1 MEGGKLFLIRKPY
14 KTNKNIS
21 RLFYILMMIIFVWF
35 IGIQILG
42 PDEQFF
48 DQSGHSIIYNGTF
61 TWKKSDGT
69 KQNISVPGRYKVP
82 AKQTMIITT
91 TLPDD
96 YNENVIA
103 IRSSLQDVRFYIDG
117 KLRKEY
123 NAKSLH
129 RFGKNSASRY
139 IFCNTS
145 SADAGKELRLEL
157 TTYTS
162 NYSGVVNTIYCGDQ
176 MQIWSY
182 IFNHNFSVTVIGS
195 FIFFASIV
203 TILFSIALGIVYKTK
218 FNMEYLGWCM
228 LMGSVWMIGE
238 SKMRQLLVPNASGLA
253 TSCFI
258 MLMLCPLPISL
269 YVNNLQKGKYKKIFQ
284 SICFIALLNFI
295 ICTILHLTGIADYIE
310 TMPAAHA
317 ILIITFL
324 AVIITFL
331 IGYWNHR
338 SRSDCLLFFGLL
350 ITMLSVI
357 FEAIS
362 VYYKVSVSGVFVG
375 IAILILLFMNVIY
388 TIHIIRDIIKHQQ
401 QEELDKRK
409 KNIEEMSLQLM
420 QMLSTTIEAKDEYT
434 KGHSHRVAEYSV
446 LIARELGWNEKELSN
461 LKNAAHLH
469 DIGKIAIP
477 DTILNKPSK
486 LSEEEFSI
494 IKEHTII
501 GANILKNISLID
513 HVQEIV
519 RNHHERYDGHGYPDG
534 LKGEEIP
541 IHARI
546 VAVADSY
553 DAMNSRR
560 IYRNSLPK
568 ETIYEEIRKNRGT
581 QFDPE
586 IADIF
591 LRLMDENRLT
601 ITDTYLE
608 IDDEPALP
616 GMEFEIS
623 NFISNVMNTMKS
635 QEEVENFDLL
645 TGLPMRN
652 TGQKMIAQLMQEHN
666 GCLIFMDMDNLK
678 KINDIYGHKAG
689 DRALKALGA
698 LLSEHIGNSVGCRF
712 GGDEFL
718 LFVPD
723 AGKNEISELM
733 ETLFSRFD
741 SEKKKDFEIRV
752 ASISAG
758 LCMCTKG
765 DSFDE
770 CSSKADKA
778 LYYVKQNGKHNFFF
792 YQQMDNTVFPVSS
805 VAKDLSLVAKAL
817 RNSGNYSGAL
827 NLNYREFSKIYE
839 YINQLGERHKYHCFL
854 VMVTM
859 ETAPDSMMYIE
870 NIEQAL
876 EYMEEAIRHKIRRI
890 DVCTRYSAMQYL
902 IILFESDESQ
912 IPKVM
917 DRIFIQYY
925 KLYDK
930 RDFIP
935 KYEYLPVNEHSEET
949 NPQNTSYHL
958 NQDIHPV

>member
-1 MEGGKLFLIRKPY
+1 MIKQSY

-21 RLFYILMMIIFVWF
+21 RLFYILIAIIFVWF
-35 IGIQILG
+35 IGMQILG

-182 IFNHNFSVTVIGS
+182 IFNHNFSTTVIGS

-218 FNMEYLGWCM
+218 FNMEYLGWCL

-253 TSCFI
+253 TSCFVMI
-258 MLMLCPLPISL
+258 MLCPLPISL
-269 YVNNLQKGKYKKIFQ
+269 YVNNLQKDKYKKIFQ

-310 TMPAAHA
+310 TMPAAHT

-324 AVIITFL
+324 AVIVTFL
-331 IGYWNHR
+331 IGQWNHR

-350 ITMLSVI
+350 ITMLAVI

-375 IAILILLFMNVIY
+375 IAILILLFMNVVY
-388 TIHIIRDIIKHQQ
+388 TIHIIRDIIKRQQ

-461 LKNAAHLH
+461 LKNATHLH

-494 IKEHTII
+494 IKEHTTI

-519 RNHHERYDGHGYPDG
+519 RNHHERYDGNGYPDG
-534 LKGEEIP
+534 LKGKEIP
-541 IHARI
+541 LHARI
-546 VAVADSY
+546 VMVADSY
-553 DAMNSRR
+553 DAMSSQR
-560 IYRNSLPK
+560 IY
-568 ETIYEEIRKNRGT
+568 
-581 QFDPE
+581 
-586 IADIF
+586 
-591 LRLMDENRLT
+591 
-601 ITDTYLE
+601 
-608 IDDEPALP
+608 
-616 GMEFEIS
+616 
-623 NFISNVMNTMKS
+623 
-635 QEEVENFDLL
+635 
-645 TGLPMRN
+645 
-652 TGQKMIAQLMQEHN
+652 
-666 GCLIFMDMDNLK
+666 
-678 KINDIYGHKAG
+678 
-689 DRALKALGA
+689 
-698 LLSEHIGNSVGCRF
+698 
-712 GGDEFL
+712 
-718 LFVPD
+718 
-723 AGKNEISELM
+723 
-733 ETLFSRFD
+733 
-741 SEKKKDFEIRV
+741 
-752 ASISAG
+752 
-758 LCMCTKG
+758 
-765 DSFDE
+765 
-770 CSSKADKA
+770 
-778 LYYVKQNGKHNFFF
+778 
-792 YQQMDNTVFPVSS
+792 
-805 VAKDLSLVAKAL
+805 
-817 RNSGNYSGAL
+817 
-827 NLNYREFSKIYE
+827 
-839 YINQLGERHKYHCFL
+839 
-854 VMVTM
+854 
-859 ETAPDSMMYIE
+859 
-870 NIEQAL
+870 
-876 EYMEEAIRHKIRRI
+876 
-890 DVCTRYSAMQYL
+890 
-902 IILFESDESQ
+902 
-912 IPKVM
+912 
-917 DRIFIQYY
+917 
-925 KLYDK
+925 
-930 RDFIP
+930 
-935 KYEYLPVNEHSEET
+935 
-949 NPQNTSYHL
+949 
-958 NQDIHPV
+958 

>member
-1 MEGGKLFLIRKPY
+1 MLILIYNAINKWRGKTILIRKPY

-123 NAKSLH
+123 NAKNLH

-145 SADAGKELRLEL
+145 SADAGKELCLEL

-182 IFNHNFSVTVIGS
+182 IFNHNFSVTVIES

-324 AVIITFL
+324 AVILTFW
-331 IGYWNHR
+331 IRYWNHR

-519 RNHHERYDGHGYPDG
+519 RNHHERYDGNGYPDG
-534 LKGEEIP
+534 LKGKEIP
-541 IHARI
+541 LHARI

-553 DAMNSRR
+553 DAMSSQR
-560 IYRNSLPK
+560 IYRNQLPPEK
-568 ETIYEEIRKNRGT
+568 IIQELENNKGT

-586 IADIF
+586 ITDIF
-591 LRLMDENRLT
+591 LKLLREDRIHVKEDHLSITENT
-601 ITDTYLE
+601 QIPEAE
-608 IDDEPALP
+608 IE
-616 GMEFEIS
+616 MS
-623 NFISNVMNTMKS
+623 QFISDIMSTIRTQKAK
-635 QEEVENFDLL
+635 ENLDFL
-645 TGLPMRN
+645 TGLPSRN
-652 TGQKMIAQLMQEHN
+652 KGEQAIAQLMKHHS
-666 GCLIFMDMDNLK
+666 GCLVFMDMDNLK
-678 KINDIYGHKAG
+678 TINDIYGHKAG
-689 DRALKALGA
+689 DRVLKLLGN
-698 LLSEHIGNSVGCRF
+698 LLLEYSSECLACRL

-718 LFVPD
+718 LFMPD
-723 AGKNEISELM
+723 ADQNSITEVITAIFKKFNTRKEQDPELHA
-733 ETLFSRFD
+733 
-741 SEKKKDFEIRV
+741 
-752 ASISAG
+752 ASISAR
-758 LCMCTKG
+758 LYMCNIG

-770 CSSKADKA
+770 CYTKADKA
-778 LYYVKQNGKHNFFF
+778 LYFVKQNGKS
-792 YQQMDNTVFPVSS
+792 D
-805 VAKDLSLVAKAL
+805 
-817 RNSGNYSGAL
+817 
-827 NLNYREFSKIYE
+827 FSFHEK
-839 YINQLGERHKYHCFL
+839 
-854 VMVTM
+854 
-859 ETAPDSMMYIE
+859 
-870 NIEQAL
+870 
-876 EYMEEAIRHKIRRI
+876 
-890 DVCTRYSAMQYL
+890 
-902 IILFESDESQ
+902 
-912 IPKVM
+912 
-917 DRIFIQYY
+917 
-925 KLYDK
+925 
-930 RDFIP
+930 
-935 KYEYLPVNEHSEET
+935 
-949 NPQNTSYHL
+949 
-958 NQDIHPV
+958 

>member
-1 MEGGKLFLIRKPY
+1 
-14 KTNKNIS
+14 
-21 RLFYILMMIIFVWF
+21 MMIIFVWF

-145 SADAGKELRLEL
+145 SADAGKELCLEL

-182 IFNHNFSVTVIGS
+182 IFNHNFSGTVIGS

-238 SKMRQLLVPNASGLA
+238 SKMRQILVPNASGLA

-284 SICFIALLNFI
+284 PICFIALLNFI
-295 ICTILHLTGIADYIE
+295 ICTILHLTGVADYIE

-324 AVIITFL
+324 AVILTFW
-331 IGYWNHR
+331 IRYWNHR

-375 IAILILLFMNVIY
+375 IAILILLFINVIY
-388 TIHIIRDIIKHQQ
+388 TIHIIRDIIKRQQ

-519 RNHHERYDGHGYPDG
+519 RNHHERYDGNGYPDG
-534 LKGEEIP
+534 LKGKEIP
-541 IHARI
+541 LHARI

-553 DAMNSRR
+553 DAMSSQR
-560 IYRNSLPK
+560 IYRNQLPPEK
-568 ETIYEEIRKNRGT
+568 IIQELENNKGT
-581 QFDPE
+581 QF
-586 IADIF
+586 ISDIMSTI
-591 LRLMDENRLT
+591 RTQKAKENL
-601 ITDTYLE
+601 D
-608 IDDEPALP
+608 
-616 GMEFEIS
+616 F
-623 NFISNVMNTMKS
+623 
-635 QEEVENFDLL
+635 L
-645 TGLPMRN
+645 TGLPNRN
-652 TGQKMIAQLMQEHN
+652 KGEQAIAQLMKHHS
-666 GCLIFMDMDNLK
+666 GCLVFMDMDNLK
-678 KINDIYGHKAG
+678 TINDIYGHKAG
-689 DRALKALGA
+689 DRVLKLLGN
-698 LLSEHIGNSVGCRF
+698 LLLEYSSECLVCRL

-718 LFVPD
+718 LFMPD
-723 AGKNEISELM
+723 ADQNSITEVITAIFKKFNTRKEQDPELHA
-733 ETLFSRFD
+733 
-741 SEKKKDFEIRV
+741 

-758 LCMCTKG
+758 LYMCNIG

-770 CSSKADKA
+770 CYTKADKA
-778 LYYVKQNGKHNFFF
+778 LYFVKQNGKS
-792 YQQMDNTVFPVSS
+792 D
-805 VAKDLSLVAKAL
+805 
-817 RNSGNYSGAL
+817 
-827 NLNYREFSKIYE
+827 FSFHEK
-839 YINQLGERHKYHCFL
+839 
-854 VMVTM
+854 
-859 ETAPDSMMYIE
+859 
-870 NIEQAL
+870 
-876 EYMEEAIRHKIRRI
+876 
-890 DVCTRYSAMQYL
+890 
-902 IILFESDESQ
+902 
-912 IPKVM
+912 
-917 DRIFIQYY
+917 
-925 KLYDK
+925 
-930 RDFIP
+930 
-935 KYEYLPVNEHSEET
+935 
-949 NPQNTSYHL
+949 
-958 NQDIHPV
+958 

>member
-1 MEGGKLFLIRKPY
+1 MIKQSY

-21 RLFYILMMIIFVWF
+21 RLFYILIAIIFVWF
-35 IGIQILG
+35 IGMQILG

-182 IFNHNFSVTVIGS
+182 IFNHNFSTTVIGS

-218 FNMEYLGWCM
+218 FNMEYLGWCL

-253 TSCFI
+253 TSCFVMI
-258 MLMLCPLPISL
+258 MLCPLPISL

-310 TMPAAHA
+310 TMPAAHT

-324 AVIITFL
+324 AVIVTFL
-331 IGYWNHR
+331 IGQWNHR

-350 ITMLSVI
+350 ITMLAVI

-375 IAILILLFMNVIY
+375 IAILILLFMNVVY
-388 TIHIIRDIIKHQQ
+388 TIHIIRDIIKRQQ

-494 IKEHTII
+494 IKEHTTI

-519 RNHHERYDGHGYPDG
+519 RNHHERYDGNGYPDG
-534 LKGEEIP
+534 LKGKEIP
-541 IHARI
+541 LHARI

-553 DAMNSRR
+553 DAMSSQR
-560 IYRNSLPK
+560 IYRNQLPPEK
-568 ETIYEEIRKNRGT
+568 IIQELENNKGT

-586 IADIF
+586 ITDIF
-591 LRLMDENRLT
+591 LKLLREDRIHVKEDHLSITENT
-601 ITDTYLE
+601 QIPEAE
-608 IDDEPALP
+608 IE
-616 GMEFEIS
+616 MS
-623 NFISNVMNTMKS
+623 QFISDIMSTIRTQKAK
-635 QEEVENFDLL
+635 ENLDFL
-645 TGLPMRN
+645 TGLPTRN
-652 TGQKMIAQLMQEHN
+652 KGEQAIAQLM
-666 GCLIFMDMDNLK
+666 
-678 KINDIYGHKAG
+678 
-689 DRALKALGA
+689 
-698 LLSEHIGNSVGCRF
+698 
-712 GGDEFL
+712 
-718 LFVPD
+718 
-723 AGKNEISELM
+723 
-733 ETLFSRFD
+733 
-741 SEKKKDFEIRV
+741 
-752 ASISAG
+752 
-758 LCMCTKG
+758 
-765 DSFDE
+765 
-770 CSSKADKA
+770 
-778 LYYVKQNGKHNFFF
+778 KH
-792 YQQMDNTVFPVSS
+792 
-805 VAKDLSLVAKAL
+805 
-817 RNSGNYSGAL
+817 
-827 NLNYREFSKIYE
+827 
-839 YINQLGERHKYHCFL
+839 
-854 VMVTM
+854 
-859 ETAPDSMMYIE
+859 
-870 NIEQAL
+870 
-876 EYMEEAIRHKIRRI
+876 
-890 DVCTRYSAMQYL
+890 
-902 IILFESDESQ
+902 
-912 IPKVM
+912 
-917 DRIFIQYY
+917 
-925 KLYDK
+925 
-930 RDFIP
+930 
-935 KYEYLPVNEHSEET
+935 HS
-949 NPQNTSYHL
+949 
-958 NQDIHPV
+958 

>member
-1 MEGGKLFLIRKPY
+1 MRSTNGGGKLFLIRKPY

-145 SADAGKELRLEL
+145 STDAGKELCLEL

-182 IFNHNFSVTVIGS
+182 IFNHNFSVTVIES

-338 SRSDCLLFFGLL
+338 SRSDCLLFLGLL

-519 RNHHERYDGHGYPDG
+519 RNHHERYDGNGYPDG
-534 LKGEEIP
+534 LKGKEIP
-541 IHARI
+541 LHARI
-546 VAVADSY
+546 VTVADSY
-553 DAMNSRR
+553 DAMSSQR
-560 IYRNSLPK
+560 IYRNQLPPEK
-568 ETIYEEIRKNRGT
+568 IIQELENNKGT

-586 IADIF
+586 ITDIF
-591 LRLMDENRLT
+591 LKLLREDRIHVNEDHLSITENT
-601 ITDTYLE
+601 QIPEAE
-608 IDDEPALP
+608 IE
-616 GMEFEIS
+616 MS
-623 NFISNVMNTMKS
+623 QFISDIMSTIRTQKAKENVD
-635 QEEVENFDLL
+635 FL
-645 TGLPMRN
+645 TGLPTRN
-652 TGQKMIAQLMQEHN
+652 KGEQAIAQLMKHHS
-666 GCLIFMDMDNLK
+666 GCL
-678 KINDIYGHKAG
+678 
-689 DRALKALGA
+689 
-698 LLSEHIGNSVGCRF
+698 VCRL

-718 LFVPD
+718 LFMPNADQNSITEVITAIFKKFNTRKEQDP
-723 AGKNEISELM
+723 ELHA
-733 ETLFSRFD
+733 
-741 SEKKKDFEIRV
+741 

-758 LCMCTKG
+758 LYMCNIG

-770 CSSKADKA
+770 CYTKADKA
-778 LYYVKQNGKHNFFF
+778 LYFVKQNGKS
-792 YQQMDNTVFPVSS
+792 D
-805 VAKDLSLVAKAL
+805 
-817 RNSGNYSGAL
+817 
-827 NLNYREFSKIYE
+827 FSFHEK
-839 YINQLGERHKYHCFL
+839 
-854 VMVTM
+854 
-859 ETAPDSMMYIE
+859 
-870 NIEQAL
+870 
-876 EYMEEAIRHKIRRI
+876 
-890 DVCTRYSAMQYL
+890 
-902 IILFESDESQ
+902 
-912 IPKVM
+912 
-917 DRIFIQYY
+917 
-925 KLYDK
+925 
-930 RDFIP
+930 
-935 KYEYLPVNEHSEET
+935 
-949 NPQNTSYHL
+949 
-958 NQDIHPV
+958 

>member
-1 MEGGKLFLIRKPY
+1 
-14 KTNKNIS
+14 
-21 RLFYILMMIIFVWF
+21 MMIIFVWF

-182 IFNHNFSVTVIGS
+182 IFNHNFSGTVIGL

-238 SKMRQLLVPNASGLA
+238 SKMRQILVPNASGLA

-295 ICTILHLTGIADYIE
+295 ICTILHLTGVADYIE

-324 AVIITFL
+324 AVILTFW
-331 IGYWNHR
+331 IRYWNHR

-362 VYYKVSVSGVFVG
+362 VYYKVSVSGLFVG
-375 IAILILLFMNVIY
+375 IAILILLFINVIY
-388 TIHIIRDIIKHQQ
+388 TIHIIRDIIKRQQ

-519 RNHHERYDGHGYPDG
+519 RNHHERYDGNGYPDG
-534 LKGEEIP
+534 LKGKEIP
-541 IHARI
+541 LHARI
-546 VAVADSY
+546 VTVADSY
-553 DAMNSRR
+553 DAMSSQR
-560 IYRNSLPK
+560 IYRNQLPPEK
-568 ETIYEEIRKNRGT
+568 IIQELENNKGT

-586 IADIF
+586 ITDIF
-591 LRLMDENRLT
+591 LKLLREDRIHVKEDHLSITENT
-601 ITDTYLE
+601 QIPEAE
-608 IDDEPALP
+608 IE
-616 GMEFEIS
+616 MS
-623 NFISNVMNTMKS
+623 QFISDIMSTIRTQKAK
-635 QEEVENFDLL
+635 ENLDFL
-645 TGLPMRN
+645 TGLPSRN
-652 TGQKMIAQLMQEHN
+652 KGEQAIAQLMKHHS
-666 GCLIFMDMDNLK
+666 GCLVFMDMDNLK
-678 KINDIYGHKAG
+678 TINDIYGHKAG
-689 DRALKALGA
+689 DRVLKLLGN
-698 LLSEHIGNSVGCRF
+698 LLLEYSSECLACRL

-718 LFVPD
+718 LFMPD
-723 AGKNEISELM
+723 ADQNSITEVITAIFKKFNTRKEQDPELH
-733 ETLFSRFD
+733 
-741 SEKKKDFEIRV
+741 V

-758 LCMCTKG
+758 LYMCNIG

-770 CSSKADKA
+770 CYTKADKA
-778 LYYVKQNGKHNFFF
+778 LYFVKQNGKS
-792 YQQMDNTVFPVSS
+792 D
-805 VAKDLSLVAKAL
+805 
-817 RNSGNYSGAL
+817 
-827 NLNYREFSKIYE
+827 FSFHEK
-839 YINQLGERHKYHCFL
+839 
-854 VMVTM
+854 
-859 ETAPDSMMYIE
+859 
-870 NIEQAL
+870 
-876 EYMEEAIRHKIRRI
+876 
-890 DVCTRYSAMQYL
+890 
-902 IILFESDESQ
+902 
-912 IPKVM
+912 
-917 DRIFIQYY
+917 
-925 KLYDK
+925 
-930 RDFIP
+930 
-935 KYEYLPVNEHSEET
+935 
-949 NPQNTSYHL
+949 
-958 NQDIHPV
+958 

>member
-1 MEGGKLFLIRKPY
+1 MLILIYNAINKWRGKTILIRKPY

-145 SADAGKELRLEL
+145 STDAGKELCLEL

-182 IFNHNFSVTVIGS
+182 IFNHNFSVTVIES

-338 SRSDCLLFFGLL
+338 SRSDCLLFLGLL

-519 RNHHERYDGHGYPDG
+519 RNHHERYDGNGYPDG
-534 LKGEEIP
+534 LKGKEIP
-541 IHARI
+541 LHARI
-546 VAVADSY
+546 VTVADSY
-553 DAMNSRR
+553 DAMSSQR
-560 IYRNSLPK
+560 IYRNQLPPEK
-568 ETIYEEIRKNRGT
+568 IIQELENNKGT

-586 IADIF
+586 ITDIF
-591 LRLMDENRLT
+591 LKLLREDRIHVNEDHLSITENT
-601 ITDTYLE
+601 QIPEAE
-608 IDDEPALP
+608 IE
-616 GMEFEIS
+616 MS
-623 NFISNVMNTMKS
+623 QFISDIMSTIRTQKAKENVD
-635 QEEVENFDLL
+635 FL
-645 TGLPMRN
+645 TGLPTRN
-652 TGQKMIAQLMQEHN
+652 KGEQAIAQLMKHHS
-666 GCLIFMDMDNLK
+666 GCLVFMDMDNLK
-678 KINDIYGHKAG
+678 TINDTSMA
-689 DRALKALGA
+689 
-698 LLSEHIGNSVGCRF
+698 
-712 GGDEFL
+712 
-718 LFVPD
+718 
-723 AGKNEISELM
+723 
-733 ETLFSRFD
+733 
-741 SEKKKDFEIRV
+741 
-752 ASISAG
+752 
-758 LCMCTKG
+758 TK
-765 DSFDE
+765 
-770 CSSKADKA
+770 
-778 LYYVKQNGKHNFFF
+778 LV
-792 YQQMDNTVFPVSS
+792 TV
-805 VAKDLSLVAKAL
+805 
-817 RNSGNYSGAL
+817 Y
-827 NLNYREFSKIYE
+827 
-839 YINQLGERHKYHCFL
+839 
-854 VMVTM
+854 
-859 ETAPDSMMYIE
+859 
-870 NIEQAL
+870 
-876 EYMEEAIRHKIRRI
+876 
-890 DVCTRYSAMQYL
+890 
-902 IILFESDESQ
+902 
-912 IPKVM
+912 
-917 DRIFIQYY
+917 
-925 KLYDK
+925 
-930 RDFIP
+930 
-935 KYEYLPVNEHSEET
+935 
-949 NPQNTSYHL
+949 
-958 NQDIHPV
+958 

>member
-1 MEGGKLFLIRKPY
+1 MRSTNGGGKLFLIRKPY

-182 IFNHNFSVTVIGS
+182 IFNHNFSGTVIGL

-238 SKMRQLLVPNASGLA
+238 SKMRQILVPNASGLA

-284 SICFIALLNFI
+284 PICFIALLNFI
-295 ICTILHLTGIADYIE
+295 ICTILHLTGVADYIE

-324 AVIITFL
+324 AVILTFL
-331 IGYWNHR
+331 IRYWNHR

-375 IAILILLFMNVIY
+375 IAILILLFINVIY
-388 TIHIIRDIIKHQQ
+388 TIHIIRDIIKRQQ

-519 RNHHERYDGHGYPDG
+519 RNHHERYDGNGYPDG
-534 LKGEEIP
+534 LKGKEIP
-541 IHARI
+541 LHARI

-553 DAMNSRR
+553 DAMSSQR
-560 IYRNSLPK
+560 IYRNQLPPEK
-568 ETIYEEIRKNRGT
+568 IIQELENNKGT

-586 IADIF
+586 ITDIF
-591 LRLMDENRLT
+591 LKLLREDRIHVKEDLLSITENT
-601 ITDTYLE
+601 QIPEAE
-608 IDDEPALP
+608 IE
-616 GMEFEIS
+616 MS
-623 NFISNVMNTMKS
+623 QFISDIMSTIRTQKIK
-635 QEEVENFDLL
+635 ENLDFL
-645 TGLPMRN
+645 TGLPTRN
-652 TGQKMIAQLMQEHN
+652 KGEQAIAQLMKHHS
-666 GCLIFMDMDNLK
+666 GCLVFMDMDNLK
-678 KINDIYGHKAG
+678 TINDI
-689 DRALKALGA
+689 
-698 LLSEHIGNSVGCRF
+698 
-712 GGDEFL
+712 
-718 LFVPD
+718 
-723 AGKNEISELM
+723 
-733 ETLFSRFD
+733 
-741 SEKKKDFEIRV
+741 
-752 ASISAG
+752 
-758 LCMCTKG
+758 
-765 DSFDE
+765 
-770 CSSKADKA
+770 
-778 LYYVKQNGKHNFFF
+778 
-792 YQQMDNTVFPVSS
+792 
-805 VAKDLSLVAKAL
+805 
-817 RNSGNYSGAL
+817 
-827 NLNYREFSKIYE
+827 
-839 YINQLGERHKYHCFL
+839 
-854 VMVTM
+854 MVT
-859 ETAPDSMMYIE
+859 
-870 NIEQAL
+870 
-876 EYMEEAIRHKIRRI
+876 
-890 DVCTRYSAMQYL
+890 
-902 IILFESDESQ
+902 
-912 IPKVM
+912 
-917 DRIFIQYY
+917 
-925 KLYDK
+925 KLVTVY
-930 RDFIP
+930 
-935 KYEYLPVNEHSEET
+935 
-949 NPQNTSYHL
+949 
-958 NQDIHPV
+958 

>member
-1 MEGGKLFLIRKPY
+1 MIRKPY

-182 IFNHNFSVTVIGS
+182 IFNHNFSGTVIGL

-238 SKMRQLLVPNASGLA
+238 SKMRQILVPNASGLA

-295 ICTILHLTGIADYIE
+295 ICTILHLTGVADYIE

-324 AVIITFL
+324 AVILTFW
-331 IGYWNHR
+331 IRYWNHR

-362 VYYKVSVSGVFVG
+362 VYYKVSVSGLFVG
-375 IAILILLFMNVIY
+375 IAILILLFINVIY

-519 RNHHERYDGHGYPDG
+519 RNHHERYDGKGYPRRIA
-534 LKGEEIP
+534 GEDIP
-541 IHARI
+541 LTARI
-546 VAVADSY
+546 LCIADSF
-553 DAMNSRR
+553 DAMTSRR
-560 IYRNSLPK
+560 CYKKAFSLEVAREK
-568 ETIYEEIRKNRGT
+568 LLLDAGK

-586 IADIF
+586 LAYKFVDC
-591 LRLMDENRLT
+591 LDNGT
-601 ITDTYLE
+601 ITL
-608 IDDEPALP
+608 
-616 GMEFEIS
+616 
-623 NFISNVMNTMKS
+623 
-635 QEEVENFDLL
+635 VE
-645 TGLPMRN
+645 
-652 TGQKMIAQLMQEHN
+652 
-666 GCLIFMDMDNLK
+666 
-678 KINDIYGHKAG
+678 
-689 DRALKALGA
+689 
-698 LLSEHIGNSVGCRF
+698 
-712 GGDEFL
+712 
-718 LFVPD
+718 
-723 AGKNEISELM
+723 
-733 ETLFSRFD
+733 
-741 SEKKKDFEIRV
+741 
-752 ASISAG
+752 
-758 LCMCTKG
+758 
-765 DSFDE
+765 
-770 CSSKADKA
+770 
-778 LYYVKQNGKHNFFF
+778 
-792 YQQMDNTVFPVSS
+792 
-805 VAKDLSLVAKAL
+805 
-817 RNSGNYSGAL
+817 
-827 NLNYREFSKIYE
+827 
-839 YINQLGERHKYHCFL
+839 
-854 VMVTM
+854 
-859 ETAPDSMMYIE
+859 
-870 NIEQAL
+870 
-876 EYMEEAIRHKIRRI
+876 
-890 DVCTRYSAMQYL
+890 
-902 IILFESDESQ
+902 
-912 IPKVM
+912 
-917 DRIFIQYY
+917 
-925 KLYDK
+925 
-930 RDFIP
+930 
-935 KYEYLPVNEHSEET
+935 SEEL
-949 NPQNTSYHL
+949 Q
-958 NQDIHPV
+958 

>member
-1 MEGGKLFLIRKPY
+1 MLILIYNAINKWRGKTILIRKPY

-61 TWKKSDGT
+61 TWKKSDGS

-145 SADAGKELRLEL
+145 SADAGKELCLEL

-182 IFNHNFSVTVIGS
+182 IFNHNFSGTVIGL

-238 SKMRQLLVPNASGLA
+238 SKMRQILVPNASGLA

-284 SICFIALLNFI
+284 PICFIALLNFI
-295 ICTILHLTGIADYIE
+295 ICTILHLTGVADYIE

-324 AVIITFL
+324 AVILTFW
-331 IGYWNHR
+331 IRYWNHR

-375 IAILILLFMNVIY
+375 IAILILLFINVIY
-388 TIHIIRDIIKHQQ
+388 TIHIIRDIIKRQQ

-519 RNHHERYDGHGYPDG
+519 RNHHERYDGNGYPDG
-534 LKGEEIP
+534 LKGKEIP
-541 IHARI
+541 LHARI

-553 DAMNSRR
+553 DAMSSQR
-560 IYRNSLPK
+560 IYRNQLPPEK
-568 ETIYEEIRKNRGT
+568 IIQELENNKGT

-586 IADIF
+586 ITDIF
-591 LRLMDENRLT
+591 LKLLREDRIHVKEDHLSITENT
-601 ITDTYLE
+601 QIPEAE
-608 IDDEPALP
+608 IE
-616 GMEFEIS
+616 MS
-623 NFISNVMNTMKS
+623 QFISDIMSTIRTQKAK
-635 QEEVENFDLL
+635 ENLDFL
-645 TGLPMRN
+645 TGLPTRN
-652 TGQKMIAQLMQEHN
+652 
-666 GCLIFMDMDNLK
+666 
-678 KINDIYGHKAG
+678 
-689 DRALKALGA
+689 
-698 LLSEHIGNSVGCRF
+698 
-712 GGDEFL
+712 
-718 LFVPD
+718 
-723 AGKNEISELM
+723 
-733 ETLFSRFD
+733 
-741 SEKKKDFEIRV
+741 
-752 ASISAG
+752 
-758 LCMCTKG
+758 KG
-765 DSFDE
+765 
-770 CSSKADKA
+770 
-778 LYYVKQNGKHNFFF
+778 
-792 YQQMDNTVFPVSS
+792 
-805 VAKDLSLVAKAL
+805 
-817 RNSGNYSGAL
+817 
-827 NLNYREFSKIYE
+827 
-839 YINQLGERHKYHCFL
+839 
-854 VMVTM
+854 
-859 ETAPDSMMYIE
+859 
-870 NIEQAL
+870 EQAI
-876 EYMEEAIRHKIRRI
+876 A
-890 DVCTRYSAMQYL
+890 S
-902 IILFESDESQ
+902 
-912 IPKVM
+912 
-917 DRIFIQYY
+917 
-925 KLYDK
+925 
-930 RDFIP
+930 
-935 KYEYLPVNEHSEET
+935 
-949 NPQNTSYHL
+949 
-958 NQDIHPV
+958 

>member
-1 MEGGKLFLIRKPY
+1 MRSTNGGGKTILIRKPY

-182 IFNHNFSVTVIGS
+182 IFNHNFSGTVIGL

-238 SKMRQLLVPNASGLA
+238 SKMRQILVPNASGLA

-295 ICTILHLTGIADYIE
+295 ICTILHLTGVADYIE

-324 AVIITFL
+324 AVILTFW
-331 IGYWNHR
+331 IRYWNHR

-519 RNHHERYDGHGYPDG
+519 RNHHERYDGNGYPDG
-534 LKGEEIP
+534 LKGKEIP
-541 IHARI
+541 LHARI

-553 DAMNSRR
+553 DAMSSQR
-560 IYRNSLPK
+560 IYRNQLPPEK
-568 ETIYEEIRKNRGT
+568 IIQELENNKGT

-586 IADIF
+586 ITDIF
-591 LRLMDENRLT
+591 LKLLREDRIHVKEDHLSITENT
-601 ITDTYLE
+601 QIPEAE
-608 IDDEPALP
+608 IE
-616 GMEFEIS
+616 MS
-623 NFISNVMNTMKS
+623 QFISDIMSTIRTQKAK
-635 QEEVENFDLL
+635 ENLDFL
-645 TGLPMRN
+645 TGLPNRN
-652 TGQKMIAQLMQEHN
+652 KGEQAIAQLMKHHS
-666 GCLIFMDMDNLK
+666 GCLVFMDMDNLK
-678 KINDIYGHKAG
+678 TINDIYGHKAG
-689 DRALKALGA
+689 DRVLKLLGN
-698 LLSEHIGNSVGCRF
+698 LLLEYSSECLVCRL

-718 LFVPD
+718 LFMP
-723 AGKNEISELM
+723 N
-733 ETLFSRFD
+733 
-741 SEKKKDFEIRV
+741 
-752 ASISAG
+752 
-758 LCMCTKG
+758 
-765 DSFDE
+765 
-770 CSSKADKA
+770 AD
-778 LYYVKQNGKHNFFF
+778 
-792 YQQMDNTVFPVSS
+792 
-805 VAKDLSLVAKAL
+805 
-817 RNSGNYSGAL
+817 
-827 NLNYREFSKIYE
+827 
-839 YINQLGERHKYHCFL
+839 
-854 VMVTM
+854 
-859 ETAPDSMMYIE
+859 
-870 NIEQAL
+870 
-876 EYMEEAIRHKIRRI
+876 
-890 DVCTRYSAMQYL
+890 
-902 IILFESDESQ
+902 
-912 IPKVM
+912 
-917 DRIFIQYY
+917 
-925 KLYDK
+925 
-930 RDFIP
+930 
-935 KYEYLPVNEHSEET
+935 
-949 NPQNTSYHL
+949 
-958 NQDIHPV
+958 

>member
-1 MEGGKLFLIRKPY
+1 
-14 KTNKNIS
+14 
-21 RLFYILMMIIFVWF
+21 MMIIFVWF

-48 DQSGHSIIYNGTF
+48 DQSGHSIIYNRTF

-182 IFNHNFSVTVIGS
+182 IFNHNFSGTVIGL

-238 SKMRQLLVPNASGLA
+238 SKMRQILVPNASGLA

-295 ICTILHLTGIADYIE
+295 ICTILHLTGVADYIE

-324 AVIITFL
+324 AVILTFL
-331 IGYWNHR
+331 IRYWNHR

-375 IAILILLFMNVIY
+375 IAILILLFINVIY
-388 TIHIIRDIIKHQQ
+388 TIHIIRDIIKRQQ

-519 RNHHERYDGHGYPDG
+519 RNHHERYDGNGYPDG
-534 LKGEEIP
+534 LKGKEIP
-541 IHARI
+541 LHARI

-553 DAMNSRR
+553 DAMSSQR
-560 IYRNSLPK
+560 IYRNQLPSEK
-568 ETIYEEIRKNRGT
+568 IIQELENNKGT
-581 QFDPE
+581 QFDPK
-586 IADIF
+586 ITDIF
-591 LRLMDENRLT
+591 LKLLREDRIHVKEDHLSITENT
-601 ITDTYLE
+601 QIPEAE
-608 IDDEPALP
+608 IE
-616 GMEFEIS
+616 MS
-623 NFISNVMNTMKS
+623 QFISDIMSTIRTQKAK
-635 QEEVENFDLL
+635 ENLDFL
-645 TGLPMRN
+645 TGIPTRN
-652 TGQKMIAQLMQEHN
+652 KGEQAIAQLMKHHS
-666 GCLIFMDMDNLK
+666 GCL
-678 KINDIYGHKAG
+678 
-689 DRALKALGA
+689 
-698 LLSEHIGNSVGCRF
+698 VCRL

-718 LFVPD
+718 LFMPD
-723 AGKNEISELM
+723 ADQNSITDVITAIFKKFNTRKEQDPELHA
-733 ETLFSRFD
+733 
-741 SEKKKDFEIRV
+741 

-758 LCMCTKG
+758 LYMCNIG

-770 CSSKADKA
+770 CYTKADKA
-778 LYYVKQNGKHNFFF
+778 LYFVKQNGKS
-792 YQQMDNTVFPVSS
+792 D
-805 VAKDLSLVAKAL
+805 
-817 RNSGNYSGAL
+817 
-827 NLNYREFSKIYE
+827 FSFHEK
-839 YINQLGERHKYHCFL
+839 
-854 VMVTM
+854 
-859 ETAPDSMMYIE
+859 
-870 NIEQAL
+870 
-876 EYMEEAIRHKIRRI
+876 
-890 DVCTRYSAMQYL
+890 
-902 IILFESDESQ
+902 
-912 IPKVM
+912 
-917 DRIFIQYY
+917 
-925 KLYDK
+925 
-930 RDFIP
+930 
-935 KYEYLPVNEHSEET
+935 
-949 NPQNTSYHL
+949 
-958 NQDIHPV
+958 

>member
-1 MEGGKLFLIRKPY
+1 MLILIYNAINKWRGKTILIRKPY

-182 IFNHNFSVTVIGS
+182 IFNHNFSGTVIGS

-238 SKMRQLLVPNASGLA
+238 SKMRQILVPNASGLA

-284 SICFIALLNFI
+284 PICFIALLNFI
-295 ICTILHLTGIADYIE
+295 ICTILHLTGVADYIE

-324 AVIITFL
+324 AVILTFW
-331 IGYWNHR
+331 IRYWNHR

-375 IAILILLFMNVIY
+375 IAILILLFINVIY
-388 TIHIIRDIIKHQQ
+388 TIHIIRDIIKRQQ

-409 KNIEEMSLQLM
+409 KKYRGDVSAVDANVI
-420 QMLSTTIEAKDEYT
+420 
-434 KGHSHRVAEYSV
+434 H
-446 LIARELGWNEKELSN
+446 
-461 LKNAAHLH
+461 H
-469 DIGKIAIP
+469 DRGK
-477 DTILNKPSK
+477 
-486 LSEEEFSI
+486 
-494 IKEHTII
+494 
-501 GANILKNISLID
+501 
-513 HVQEIV
+513 
-519 RNHHERYDGHGYPDG
+519 R
-534 LKGEEIP
+534 
-541 IHARI
+541 
-546 VAVADSY
+546 
-553 DAMNSRR
+553 
-560 IYRNSLPK
+560 
-568 ETIYEEIRKNRGT
+568 
-581 QFDPE
+581 
-586 IADIF
+586 
-591 LRLMDENRLT
+591 
-601 ITDTYLE
+601 
-608 IDDEPALP
+608 
-616 GMEFEIS
+616 
-623 NFISNVMNTMKS
+623 
-635 QEEVENFDLL
+635 
-645 TGLPMRN
+645 
-652 TGQKMIAQLMQEHN
+652 
-666 GCLIFMDMDNLK
+666 
-678 KINDIYGHKAG
+678 
-689 DRALKALGA
+689 
-698 LLSEHIGNSVGCRF
+698 
-712 GGDEFL
+712 
-718 LFVPD
+718 
-723 AGKNEISELM
+723 
-733 ETLFSRFD
+733 
-741 SEKKKDFEIRV
+741 
-752 ASISAG
+752 
-758 LCMCTKG
+758 
-765 DSFDE
+765 
-770 CSSKADKA
+770 
-778 LYYVKQNGKHNFFF
+778 
-792 YQQMDNTVFPVSS
+792 
-805 VAKDLSLVAKAL
+805 
-817 RNSGNYSGAL
+817 
-827 NLNYREFSKIYE
+827 
-839 YINQLGERHKYHCFL
+839 
-854 VMVTM
+854 
-859 ETAPDSMMYIE
+859 
-870 NIEQAL
+870 
-876 EYMEEAIRHKIRRI
+876 
-890 DVCTRYSAMQYL
+890 
-902 IILFESDESQ
+902 
-912 IPKVM
+912 
-917 DRIFIQYY
+917 
-925 KLYDK
+925 
-930 RDFIP
+930 
-935 KYEYLPVNEHSEET
+935 
-949 NPQNTSYHL
+949 
-958 NQDIHPV
+958 

>member
-1 MEGGKLFLIRKPY
+1 
-14 KTNKNIS
+14 
-21 RLFYILMMIIFVWF
+21 MIIFVWF

-145 SADAGKELRLEL
+145 SADAGKELCLEL

-182 IFNHNFSVTVIGS
+182 IFNHNFSGTVIGS

-238 SKMRQLLVPNASGLA
+238 SKMRQILVPNASGLA

-284 SICFIALLNFI
+284 PICFIALLNFI
-295 ICTILHLTGIADYIE
+295 ICTILHLTGVADYIE

-324 AVIITFL
+324 AVILTFW
-331 IGYWNHR
+331 IRYWNHR

-375 IAILILLFMNVIY
+375 IAILILLFINVIY
-388 TIHIIRDIIKHQQ
+388 TIHIIRDIIKRQQ

-409 KNIEEMSLQLM
+409 KNIEDMSLQLM

-446 LIARELGWNEKELSN
+446 LIARELGWNEKELNN

-519 RNHHERYDGHGYPDG
+519 RNHHERYDGNGYPDG
-534 LKGEEIP
+534 LKGKEIP
-541 IHARI
+541 EA
-546 VAVADSY
+546 
-553 DAMNSRR
+553 
-560 IYRNSLPK
+560 
-568 ETIYEEIRKNRGT
+568 EIEMS
-581 QFDPE
+581 Q
-586 IADIF
+586 
-591 LRLMDENRLT
+591 
-601 ITDTYLE
+601 
-608 IDDEPALP
+608 
-616 GMEFEIS
+616 
-623 NFISNVMNTMKS
+623 FISDIMSTIRTQKAK
-635 QEEVENFDLL
+635 ENLDFL
-645 TGLPMRN
+645 TGLPTRN
-652 TGQKMIAQLMQEHN
+652 KGEQAIAQLMKHHS
-666 GCLIFMDMDNLK
+666 GCLVFMDMDNLK
-678 KINDIYGHKAG
+678 TINDIYGHKAG
-689 DRALKALGA
+689 DRVLKLLGN
-698 LLSEHIGNSVGCRF
+698 LLLEYSSECLVCRL

-718 LFVPD
+718 LFMPNADQNSITEVITAIFKKFNTRKEQDP
-723 AGKNEISELM
+723 ELHA
-733 ETLFSRFD
+733 
-741 SEKKKDFEIRV
+741 

-758 LCMCTKG
+758 LYMCNIG

-770 CSSKADKA
+770 CYTKADKT
-778 LYYVKQNGKHNFFF
+778 LYFVKQNGKS
-792 YQQMDNTVFPVSS
+792 D
-805 VAKDLSLVAKAL
+805 
-817 RNSGNYSGAL
+817 
-827 NLNYREFSKIYE
+827 FSFHEK
-839 YINQLGERHKYHCFL
+839 
-854 VMVTM
+854 
-859 ETAPDSMMYIE
+859 
-870 NIEQAL
+870 
-876 EYMEEAIRHKIRRI
+876 
-890 DVCTRYSAMQYL
+890 
-902 IILFESDESQ
+902 
-912 IPKVM
+912 
-917 DRIFIQYY
+917 
-925 KLYDK
+925 
-930 RDFIP
+930 
-935 KYEYLPVNEHSEET
+935 
-949 NPQNTSYHL
+949 
-958 NQDIHPV
+958 

>member
-1 MEGGKLFLIRKPY
+1 MRSTNGGGKLFLIRKPY

-182 IFNHNFSVTVIGS
+182 IFNHNFSGTVIGL

-238 SKMRQLLVPNASGLA
+238 SKMRQILVPNASGLA

-295 ICTILHLTGIADYIE
+295 ICTILHLTGVADYIE

-324 AVIITFL
+324 AVILTFL
-331 IGYWNHR
+331 IRYWNHR

-362 VYYKVSVSGVFVG
+362 VYYKVSVSGLFVG
-375 IAILILLFMNVIY
+375 IAILILLFINVIY
-388 TIHIIRDIIKHQQ
+388 TIHIIRDIIKRQQ

-519 RNHHERYDGHGYPDG
+519 RNHHEHDPYT
-534 LKGEEIP
+534 K
-541 IHARI
+541 A
-546 VAVADSY
+546 
-553 DAMNSRR
+553 
-560 IYRNSLPK
+560 K
-568 ETIYEEIRKNRGT
+568 ENLD
-581 QFDPE
+581 F
-586 IADIF
+586 
-591 LRLMDENRLT
+591 
-601 ITDTYLE
+601 
-608 IDDEPALP
+608 
-616 GMEFEIS
+616 
-623 NFISNVMNTMKS
+623 
-635 QEEVENFDLL
+635 L
-645 TGLPMRN
+645 TGLPTRN
-652 TGQKMIAQLMQEHN
+652 KGEQAIAQLMKHHS
-666 GCLIFMDMDNLK
+666 GCLVFMDMDNLK
-678 KINDIYGHKAG
+678 TINDIYGHKAG
-689 DRALKALGA
+689 DRVLKLLGN
-698 LLSEHIGNSVGCRF
+698 LLLEYSSECLVCRL

-718 LFVPD
+718 LFMPNADQNSITEVITAIFKKFNTRKEQDP
-723 AGKNEISELM
+723 ELHA
-733 ETLFSRFD
+733 
-741 SEKKKDFEIRV
+741 

-758 LCMCTKG
+758 LYMCNIG

-770 CSSKADKA
+770 CYTKADKT
-778 LYYVKQNGKHNFFF
+778 LYFVKQNGKS
-792 YQQMDNTVFPVSS
+792 D
-805 VAKDLSLVAKAL
+805 
-817 RNSGNYSGAL
+817 
-827 NLNYREFSKIYE
+827 FSFHEK
-839 YINQLGERHKYHCFL
+839 
-854 VMVTM
+854 
-859 ETAPDSMMYIE
+859 
-870 NIEQAL
+870 
-876 EYMEEAIRHKIRRI
+876 
-890 DVCTRYSAMQYL
+890 
-902 IILFESDESQ
+902 
-912 IPKVM
+912 
-917 DRIFIQYY
+917 
-925 KLYDK
+925 
-930 RDFIP
+930 
-935 KYEYLPVNEHSEET
+935 
-949 NPQNTSYHL
+949 
-958 NQDIHPV
+958 

>member
-1 MEGGKLFLIRKPY
+1 MRSTNGGGKTILIRKPY

-182 IFNHNFSVTVIGS
+182 IFNHNFSGTVIGL

-238 SKMRQLLVPNASGLA
+238 SKMRQILVPNASGLA

-295 ICTILHLTGIADYIE
+295 ICTILHLTGVADYIE

-324 AVIITFL
+324 AVILTFW
-331 IGYWNHR
+331 IRYWNHR

-519 RNHHERYDGHGYPDG
+519 RNHHERYDGNGYPDG
-534 LKGEEIP
+534 LKGKEIP
-541 IHARI
+541 LHARI

-553 DAMNSRR
+553 DAMSSQR
-560 IYRNSLPK
+560 IYRNQLPPEK
-568 ETIYEEIRKNRGT
+568 IIQELENNKGT

-586 IADIF
+586 ITDIF
-591 LRLMDENRLT
+591 LKLLREDRIHVKEDHLSITENT
-601 ITDTYLE
+601 QIPEAE
-608 IDDEPALP
+608 IE
-616 GMEFEIS
+616 MS
-623 NFISNVMNTMKS
+623 QFISDIMSTIRTQKAK
-635 QEEVENFDLL
+635 ENLDFL
-645 TGLPMRN
+645 TGLPNRN
-652 TGQKMIAQLMQEHN
+652 KGEQAIAQLMKHHS
-666 GCLIFMDMDNLK
+666 GCLVFMDMDNLK
-678 KINDIYGHKAG
+678 TINDIYGHKAG
-689 DRALKALGA
+689 DRVLKLLGN
-698 LLSEHIGNSVGCRF
+698 LLLEYSSECLVCRL

-718 LFVPD
+718 LFMPNADQNSITEVITAIFKKFNTRKEQDP
-723 AGKNEISELM
+723 ELHA
-733 ETLFSRFD
+733 T
-741 SEKKKDFEIRV
+741 
-752 ASISAG
+752 SISAG
-758 LCMCTKG
+758 LYMCNIG

-770 CSSKADKA
+770 CYTKADKA
-778 LYYVKQNGKHNFFF
+778 LYFVKQNGKSDFSF
-792 YQQMDNTVFPVSS
+792 YRQISE
-805 VAKDLSLVAKAL
+805 
-817 RNSGNYSGAL
+817 SGCDDHTG
-827 NLNYREFSKIYE
+827 
-839 YINQLGERHKYHCFL
+839 
-854 VMVTM
+854 
-859 ETAPDSMMYIE
+859 
-870 NIEQAL
+870 
-876 EYMEEAIRHKIRRI
+876 
-890 DVCTRYSAMQYL
+890 
-902 IILFESDESQ
+902 
-912 IPKVM
+912 
-917 DRIFIQYY
+917 
-925 KLYDK
+925 
-930 RDFIP
+930 
-935 KYEYLPVNEHSEET
+935 
-949 NPQNTSYHL
+949 
-958 NQDIHPV
+958 

>member
-1 MEGGKLFLIRKPY
+1 
-14 KTNKNIS
+14 
-21 RLFYILMMIIFVWF
+21 
-35 IGIQILG
+35 
-42 PDEQFF
+42 
-48 DQSGHSIIYNGTF
+48 
-61 TWKKSDGT
+61 
-69 KQNISVPGRYKVP
+69 
-82 AKQTMIITT
+82 MIITT

-182 IFNHNFSVTVIGS
+182 IFNHNFSGTVIGL

-238 SKMRQLLVPNASGLA
+238 SKMRQILVPNASGLA

-284 SICFIALLNFI
+284 PICFIALLNFI
-295 ICTILHLTGIADYIE
+295 ICTILHLTGVADYIE

-324 AVIITFL
+324 AVILTFW
-331 IGYWNHR
+331 IRYWNHR

-375 IAILILLFMNVIY
+375 IAILILLFINVIY
-388 TIHIIRDIIKHQQ
+388 TIHIIRDIIKRQQ

-519 RNHHERYDGHGYPDG
+519 RNHHERYDGNGYPDG
-534 LKGEEIP
+534 LKGKEIP
-541 IHARI
+541 LHARI
-546 VAVADSY
+546 VTVADSY
-553 DAMNSRR
+553 DAMSSQR
-560 IYRNSLPK
+560 IYRNQLPPEK
-568 ETIYEEIRKNRGT
+568 IIQELENNKGT

-586 IADIF
+586 ITDIF
-591 LRLMDENRLT
+591 LKLLREDRIHVKEDHLSITENT
-601 ITDTYLE
+601 QIPEAE
-608 IDDEPALP
+608 IE
-616 GMEFEIS
+616 MS
-623 NFISNVMNTMKS
+623 QFISDIMSTIRTQKAK
-635 QEEVENFDLL
+635 ENLDFL
-645 TGLPMRN
+645 TGIPTRN
-652 TGQKMIAQLMQEHN
+652 KGEQAIAQLMKHHS
-666 GCLIFMDMDNLK
+666 GCL
-678 KINDIYGHKAG
+678 
-689 DRALKALGA
+689 
-698 LLSEHIGNSVGCRF
+698 VCRL

-718 LFVPD
+718 LFMPD
-723 AGKNEISELM
+723 ADQNSITEVITAIFKKFNTRKEQDPELHA
-733 ETLFSRFD
+733 
-741 SEKKKDFEIRV
+741 

-758 LCMCTKG
+758 LYMCNIG

-770 CSSKADKA
+770 CYTKADKA
-778 LYYVKQNGKHNFFF
+778 LYFVKQNGKS
-792 YQQMDNTVFPVSS
+792 D
-805 VAKDLSLVAKAL
+805 
-817 RNSGNYSGAL
+817 
-827 NLNYREFSKIYE
+827 FSFHEK
-839 YINQLGERHKYHCFL
+839 
-854 VMVTM
+854 
-859 ETAPDSMMYIE
+859 
-870 NIEQAL
+870 
-876 EYMEEAIRHKIRRI
+876 
-890 DVCTRYSAMQYL
+890 
-902 IILFESDESQ
+902 
-912 IPKVM
+912 
-917 DRIFIQYY
+917 
-925 KLYDK
+925 
-930 RDFIP
+930 
-935 KYEYLPVNEHSEET
+935 
-949 NPQNTSYHL
+949 
-958 NQDIHPV
+958 

>member
-1 MEGGKLFLIRKPY
+1 MRSTNGGGKLFLIRKPY

-182 IFNHNFSVTVIGS
+182 IFNHNFSGTVIGL

-238 SKMRQLLVPNASGLA
+238 SKMRQILVPNASGLA

-284 SICFIALLNFI
+284 PICFIALLNFI
-295 ICTILHLTGIADYIE
+295 ICTILHLTGVADYIE

-324 AVIITFL
+324 AVILTFW
-331 IGYWNHR
+331 IRYWNHR

-375 IAILILLFMNVIY
+375 IAILILLFINVIY
-388 TIHIIRDIIKHQQ
+388 TIHIIRDIIKRQQ

-519 RNHHERYDGHGYPDG
+519 RNHHERYDGNGYPDG
-534 LKGEEIP
+534 LKGKEIP
-541 IHARI
+541 LHARI
-546 VAVADSY
+546 VTVADSY
-553 DAMNSRR
+553 DAMSSQR
-560 IYRNSLPK
+560 IYRNQLPPEK
-568 ETIYEEIRKNRGT
+568 IIQELENNKGT

-586 IADIF
+586 ITDIF
-591 LRLMDENRLT
+591 LKLLREDRIHVKEDHLSITENT
-601 ITDTYLE
+601 QIPEAE
-608 IDDEPALP
+608 IE
-616 GMEFEIS
+616 MS
-623 NFISNVMNTMKS
+623 QFISDIISTIR
-635 QEEVENFDLL
+635 
-645 TGLPMRN
+645 T
-652 TGQKMIAQLMQEHN
+652 QKP
-666 GCLIFMDMDNLK
+666 K
-678 KINDIYGHKAG
+678 KI
-689 DRALKALGA
+689 
-698 LLSEHIGNSVGCRF
+698 STF
-712 GGDEFL
+712 
-718 LFVPD
+718 
-723 AGKNEISELM
+723 
-733 ETLFSRFD
+733 
-741 SEKKKDFEIRV
+741 
-752 ASISAG
+752 
-758 LCMCTKG
+758 
-765 DSFDE
+765 
-770 CSSKADKA
+770 
-778 LYYVKQNGKHNFFF
+778 
-792 YQQMDNTVFPVSS
+792 
-805 VAKDLSLVAKAL
+805 
-817 RNSGNYSGAL
+817 
-827 NLNYREFSKIYE
+827 
-839 YINQLGERHKYHCFL
+839 
-854 VMVTM
+854 
-859 ETAPDSMMYIE
+859 
-870 NIEQAL
+870 
-876 EYMEEAIRHKIRRI
+876 
-890 DVCTRYSAMQYL
+890 
-902 IILFESDESQ
+902 
-912 IPKVM
+912 
-917 DRIFIQYY
+917 
-925 KLYDK
+925 
-930 RDFIP
+930 
-935 KYEYLPVNEHSEET
+935 
-949 NPQNTSYHL
+949 
-958 NQDIHPV
+958 

>member
-1 MEGGKLFLIRKPY
+1 MLILIYNAINKWRGKTILIRKPY

-145 SADAGKELRLEL
+145 STDAGKELCLEL

-182 IFNHNFSVTVIGS
+182 IFNHNFSVTVIES

-324 AVIITFL
+324 AVILTFW

-338 SRSDCLLFFGLL
+338 NRSDCLLFLGLL

-519 RNHHERYDGHGYPDG
+519 RNHHERYDGNGYPDG
-534 LKGEEIP
+534 LKGKEIP
-541 IHARI
+541 LHARI
-546 VAVADSY
+546 VTVADSY
-553 DAMNSRR
+553 DAMSSQR
-560 IYRNSLPK
+560 IYRNQLPPEK
-568 ETIYEEIRKNRGT
+568 IIQELENNKGT

-586 IADIF
+586 ITDIF
-591 LRLMDENRLT
+591 LKLLREDRIHVNEDHLSITENT
-601 ITDTYLE
+601 QIPEAE
-608 IDDEPALP
+608 IE
-616 GMEFEIS
+616 MS
-623 NFISNVMNTMKS
+623 QFISDIMSTIRTQKAKENVD
-635 QEEVENFDLL
+635 FL
-645 TGLPMRN
+645 TGLPTRN
-652 TGQKMIAQLMQEHN
+652 KGEQAIAQLMKHHS
-666 GCLIFMDMDNLK
+666 GCL
-678 KINDIYGHKAG
+678 
-689 DRALKALGA
+689 
-698 LLSEHIGNSVGCRF
+698 VCRL

-718 LFVPD
+718 LFMPNADQNSITEVITAIFKKFNTRKEQDP
-723 AGKNEISELM
+723 ELHA
-733 ETLFSRFD
+733 
-741 SEKKKDFEIRV
+741 

-758 LCMCTKG
+758 LYMCNIG

-770 CSSKADKA
+770 CYTKADKA
-778 LYYVKQNGKHNFFF
+778 LYFVKQNGKS
-792 YQQMDNTVFPVSS
+792 D
-805 VAKDLSLVAKAL
+805 
-817 RNSGNYSGAL
+817 
-827 NLNYREFSKIYE
+827 FSFHEK
-839 YINQLGERHKYHCFL
+839 
-854 VMVTM
+854 
-859 ETAPDSMMYIE
+859 
-870 NIEQAL
+870 
-876 EYMEEAIRHKIRRI
+876 
-890 DVCTRYSAMQYL
+890 
-902 IILFESDESQ
+902 
-912 IPKVM
+912 
-917 DRIFIQYY
+917 
-925 KLYDK
+925 
-930 RDFIP
+930 
-935 KYEYLPVNEHSEET
+935 
-949 NPQNTSYHL
+949 
-958 NQDIHPV
+958 

>member
-1 MEGGKLFLIRKPY
+1 MLILIYNAINKWRGKTILIRKPY

-61 TWKKSDGT
+61 TWKKSDGS

-145 SADAGKELRLEL
+145 SADAGKELCLEL

-182 IFNHNFSVTVIGS
+182 IFNHNFSGTVIGL

-238 SKMRQLLVPNASGLA
+238 SKMRQILVPNASGLA

-284 SICFIALLNFI
+284 PICFIALLNFI
-295 ICTILHLTGIADYIE
+295 ICTILHLTGVADYIE

-324 AVIITFL
+324 AVILTFW
-331 IGYWNHR
+331 IRYWNHR

-375 IAILILLFMNVIY
+375 IAILILLFINVIY
-388 TIHIIRDIIKHQQ
+388 TIHIIRDIIKRQQ

-519 RNHHERYDGHGYPDG
+519 RNHHERYDGNGYPDG
-534 LKGEEIP
+534 LKGKEIP
-541 IHARI
+541 LHARI

-553 DAMNSRR
+553 DAMSSQR
-560 IYRNSLPK
+560 IYRNQLPPEK
-568 ETIYEEIRKNRGT
+568 IIQELENNKGT

-586 IADIF
+586 ITDIF
-591 LRLMDENRLT
+591 LKLLREDRIHVKEDHLSITENT
-601 ITDTYLE
+601 QIPEAE
-608 IDDEPALP
+608 IE
-616 GMEFEIS
+616 MS
-623 NFISNVMNTMKS
+623 QFISDIMSTIRTQKAK
-635 QEEVENFDLL
+635 ENLDFL
-645 TGLPMRN
+645 TGLPTRN
-652 TGQKMIAQLMQEHN
+652 
-666 GCLIFMDMDNLK
+666 
-678 KINDIYGHKAG
+678 
-689 DRALKALGA
+689 
-698 LLSEHIGNSVGCRF
+698 
-712 GGDEFL
+712 
-718 LFVPD
+718 
-723 AGKNEISELM
+723 
-733 ETLFSRFD
+733 
-741 SEKKKDFEIRV
+741 
-752 ASISAG
+752 
-758 LCMCTKG
+758 KG
-765 DSFDE
+765 E
-770 CSSKADKA
+770 
-778 LYYVKQNGKHNFFF
+778 
-792 YQQMDNTVFPVSS
+792 
-805 VAKDLSLVAKAL
+805 
-817 RNSGNYSGAL
+817 
-827 NLNYREFSKIYE
+827 
-839 YINQLGERHKYHCFL
+839 
-854 VMVTM
+854 
-859 ETAPDSMMYIE
+859 
-870 NIEQAL
+870 
-876 EYMEEAIRHKIRRI
+876 
-890 DVCTRYSAMQYL
+890 
-902 IILFESDESQ
+902 
-912 IPKVM
+912 
-917 DRIFIQYY
+917 
-925 KLYDK
+925 
-930 RDFIP
+930 
-935 KYEYLPVNEHSEET
+935 
-949 NPQNTSYHL
+949 
-958 NQDIHPV
+958 

>member
-1 MEGGKLFLIRKPY
+1 MRSTNGGGKLFLIRKPY

-182 IFNHNFSVTVIGS
+182 IFNHNFSGTVIGL

-238 SKMRQLLVPNASGLA
+238 SKMRQILVPNASGLA

-295 ICTILHLTGIADYIE
+295 ICTILHLTGVADYIE

-324 AVIITFL
+324 AVILTFW
-331 IGYWNHR
+331 IRYWNHR

-375 IAILILLFMNVIY
+375 IAILILLFINVIY

-519 RNHHERYDGHGYPDG
+519 RNHHERYDGNGYPDG
-534 LKGEEIP
+534 LKGKKIP
-541 IHARI
+541 LHARI

-553 DAMNSRR
+553 DAMNSQR
-560 IYRNSLPK
+560 IYRNQLPPEK
-568 ETIYEEIRKNRGT
+568 IIQELENNKGT

-586 IADIF
+586 ITDIF
-591 LRLMDENRLT
+591 LKLLREDRIHVKEDHLSITENT
-601 ITDTYLE
+601 QIPEAE
-608 IDDEPALP
+608 IE
-616 GMEFEIS
+616 MS
-623 NFISNVMNTMKS
+623 QFISDIMSTIRTQKAK
-635 QEEVENFDLL
+635 ENLDFL
-645 TGLPMRN
+645 TGLPTRN
-652 TGQKMIAQLMQEHN
+652 KGEQAIAQLMKHHS
-666 GCLIFMDMDNLK
+666 GCLVFMDMDNLK
-678 KINDIYGHKAG
+678 TINDIYGHKAG
-689 DRALKALGA
+689 DRVLKLLGN
-698 LLSEHIGNSVGCRF
+698 LL
-712 GGDEFL
+712 
-718 LFVPD
+718 
-723 AGKNEISELM
+723 
-733 ETLFSRFD
+733 
-741 SEKKKDFEIRV
+741 
-752 ASISAG
+752 
-758 LCMCTKG
+758 
-765 DSFDE
+765 
-770 CSSKADKA
+770 
-778 LYYVKQNGKHNFFF
+778 
-792 YQQMDNTVFPVSS
+792 
-805 VAKDLSLVAKAL
+805 
-817 RNSGNYSGAL
+817 
-827 NLNYREFSKIYE
+827 
-839 YINQLGERHKYHCFL
+839 
-854 VMVTM
+854 
-859 ETAPDSMMYIE
+859 
-870 NIEQAL
+870 L
-876 EYMEEAIRHKIRRI
+876 EYSSECLALSSWRR
-890 DVCTRYSAMQYL
+890 
-902 IILFESDESQ
+902 
-912 IPKVM
+912 
-917 DRIFIQYY
+917 
-925 KLYDK
+925 
-930 RDFIP
+930 
-935 KYEYLPVNEHSEET
+935 
-949 NPQNTSYHL
+949 
-958 NQDIHPV
+958 

>member
-1 MEGGKLFLIRKPY
+1 MRSTNGGGKLFLIRKPY

-145 SADAGKELRLEL
+145 SADAGKELCLEL

-182 IFNHNFSVTVIGS
+182 IFNHNFSGTVIGL

-238 SKMRQLLVPNASGLA
+238 SKMRQILVPNASGLA

-295 ICTILHLTGIADYIE
+295 ICTILHLTGVADYIE

-324 AVIITFL
+324 AVILTFL
-331 IGYWNHR
+331 IRYWNHR

-375 IAILILLFMNVIY
+375 IAILILLFINVIY

-519 RNHHERYDGHGYPDG
+519 RNHHERYDGNGYPDG
-534 LKGEEIP
+534 LKGKEIP
-541 IHARI
+541 LHARI

-553 DAMNSRR
+553 DAMSSQR
-560 IYRNSLPK
+560 IYRNQLPPEK
-568 ETIYEEIRKNRGT
+568 IIQELENNKGT

-586 IADIF
+586 ITDIF
-591 LRLMDENRLT
+591 LKLLREDRIHVKEDHLSITENT
-601 ITDTYLE
+601 QIPEAE
-608 IDDEPALP
+608 IE
-616 GMEFEIS
+616 MS
-623 NFISNVMNTMKS
+623 QFISDIMSTIRTQKAK
-635 QEEVENFDLL
+635 ENLDFL
-645 TGLPMRN
+645 TGLPNRN
-652 TGQKMIAQLMQEHN
+652 KGEQAIAQLMKHHS
-666 GCLIFMDMDNLK
+666 GCLVFMDMDNLK
-678 KINDIYGHKAG
+678 TINDIYGHKAG
-689 DRALKALGA
+689 DRVLKLLGN
-698 LLSEHIGNSVGCRF
+698 LLLEYSSECLVCRL

-718 LFVPD
+718 LFMP
-723 AGKNEISELM
+723 N
-733 ETLFSRFD
+733 
-741 SEKKKDFEIRV
+741 
-752 ASISAG
+752 
-758 LCMCTKG
+758 
-765 DSFDE
+765 
-770 CSSKADKA
+770 AD
-778 LYYVKQNGKHNFFF
+778 QNIVL
-792 YQQMDNTVFPVSS
+792 Q
-805 VAKDLSLVAKAL
+805 
-817 RNSGNYSGAL
+817 
-827 NLNYREFSKIYE
+827 
-839 YINQLGERHKYHCFL
+839 
-854 VMVTM
+854 
-859 ETAPDSMMYIE
+859 
-870 NIEQAL
+870 
-876 EYMEEAIRHKIRRI
+876 
-890 DVCTRYSAMQYL
+890 
-902 IILFESDESQ
+902 
-912 IPKVM
+912 
-917 DRIFIQYY
+917 
-925 KLYDK
+925 KL
-930 RDFIP
+930 
-935 KYEYLPVNEHSEET
+935 
-949 NPQNTSYHL
+949 
-958 NQDIHPV
+958 

>member
-1 MEGGKLFLIRKPY
+1 MRSTNGGGKLFLIRKPY

-145 SADAGKELRLEL
+145 STDAGKELCLEL

-182 IFNHNFSVTVIGS
+182 IFNHNFSVTVIES

-295 ICTILHLTGIADYIE
+295 ICTILHLTGVADYIE

-338 SRSDCLLFFGLL
+338 SRSDCLLFLGLL

-519 RNHHERYDGHGYPDG
+519 RNHHERYDGNGYPDG
-534 LKGEEIP
+534 LKGKEIP
-541 IHARI
+541 LHARI
-546 VAVADSY
+546 VTVADSY
-553 DAMNSRR
+553 DAMSSQR
-560 IYRNSLPK
+560 IYRNQLPPEK
-568 ETIYEEIRKNRGT
+568 IIQELENNKGT

-586 IADIF
+586 ITDIF
-591 LRLMDENRLT
+591 LKLLREDRIHVNEDHLSITENT
-601 ITDTYLE
+601 QIPEAE
-608 IDDEPALP
+608 IE
-616 GMEFEIS
+616 MS
-623 NFISNVMNTMKS
+623 QFISDIMSTIRTQKAKENVD
-635 QEEVENFDLL
+635 FL
-645 TGLPMRN
+645 TGLPTRN
-652 TGQKMIAQLMQEHN
+652 KGEQAIAQLMKHHS
-666 GCLIFMDMDNLK
+666 GCL
-678 KINDIYGHKAG
+678 
-689 DRALKALGA
+689 
-698 LLSEHIGNSVGCRF
+698 VCRL

-718 LFVPD
+718 LFMPNADQNSITEVITAIFKKFNTRKEQDP
-723 AGKNEISELM
+723 ELHA
-733 ETLFSRFD
+733 
-741 SEKKKDFEIRV
+741 

-758 LCMCTKG
+758 LYMCNIG

-770 CSSKADKA
+770 CYTKADKA
-778 LYYVKQNGKHNFFF
+778 LYFVKQNGKS
-792 YQQMDNTVFPVSS
+792 D
-805 VAKDLSLVAKAL
+805 
-817 RNSGNYSGAL
+817 
-827 NLNYREFSKIYE
+827 FSFHEK
-839 YINQLGERHKYHCFL
+839 
-854 VMVTM
+854 
-859 ETAPDSMMYIE
+859 
-870 NIEQAL
+870 
-876 EYMEEAIRHKIRRI
+876 
-890 DVCTRYSAMQYL
+890 
-902 IILFESDESQ
+902 
-912 IPKVM
+912 
-917 DRIFIQYY
+917 
-925 KLYDK
+925 
-930 RDFIP
+930 
-935 KYEYLPVNEHSEET
+935 
-949 NPQNTSYHL
+949 
-958 NQDIHPV
+958 

>member
-1 MEGGKLFLIRKPY
+1 MLILIYNAINKWRGKTILIRKPY

-123 NAKSLH
+123 NAKNLH

-145 SADAGKELRLEL
+145 SADAGKELCLEL

-182 IFNHNFSVTVIGS
+182 IFNHNFSVTVIES

-324 AVIITFL
+324 AVILTFL
-331 IGYWNHR
+331 IRYWNHR

-375 IAILILLFMNVIY
+375 IAILILLFINVIY

-486 LSEEEFSI
+486 LSEEKFSI

-519 RNHHERYDGHGYPDG
+519 RNHHERYDGNGYPDG
-534 LKGEEIP
+534 LKGKEIP
-541 IHARI
+541 LHARI

-553 DAMNSRR
+553 DAMSSQR
-560 IYRNSLPK
+560 IYRNQLPPEK
-568 ETIYEEIRKNRGT
+568 IIQELENNKGT

-586 IADIF
+586 ITDIF
-591 LRLMDENRLT
+591 LKLLREDRIHVKEDHLSITENT
-601 ITDTYLE
+601 QIPEAE
-608 IDDEPALP
+608 IE
-616 GMEFEIS
+616 MS
-623 NFISNVMNTMKS
+623 QFISDIMSTIRTQKAK
-635 QEEVENFDLL
+635 ENLDFL
-645 TGLPMRN
+645 TGLPSRN
-652 TGQKMIAQLMQEHN
+652 KGEQAIAQLMKHHS
-666 GCLIFMDMDNLK
+666 GCL
-678 KINDIYGHKAG
+678 
-689 DRALKALGA
+689 
-698 LLSEHIGNSVGCRF
+698 VCRL

-718 LFVPD
+718 LFMPD
-723 AGKNEISELM
+723 ADQNSITEVITAIFKKFNTRKEQDPELHA
-733 ETLFSRFD
+733 
-741 SEKKKDFEIRV
+741 

-758 LCMCTKG
+758 LYMCNIG

-770 CSSKADKA
+770 CYTKADKA
-778 LYYVKQNGKHNFFF
+778 LYFVKQNGKS
-792 YQQMDNTVFPVSS
+792 D
-805 VAKDLSLVAKAL
+805 
-817 RNSGNYSGAL
+817 
-827 NLNYREFSKIYE
+827 FSFHEK
-839 YINQLGERHKYHCFL
+839 
-854 VMVTM
+854 
-859 ETAPDSMMYIE
+859 
-870 NIEQAL
+870 
-876 EYMEEAIRHKIRRI
+876 
-890 DVCTRYSAMQYL
+890 
-902 IILFESDESQ
+902 
-912 IPKVM
+912 
-917 DRIFIQYY
+917 
-925 KLYDK
+925 
-930 RDFIP
+930 
-935 KYEYLPVNEHSEET
+935 
-949 NPQNTSYHL
+949 
-958 NQDIHPV
+958 